1 MFRRH
6 FVLRGKNSQYSRV
19 IMVLRSSCHCYD
31 RAMRILAMES
41 QTHGVVVEFGELWTS
56 SDVESRS
63 DYGMVSDDECLKS

>member
-1 MFRRH
+1 
-6 FVLRGKNSQYSRV
+6 
-19 IMVLRSSCHCYD
+19 MVLRSSCHCYD